1 MDDEQEIKQS
11 YLRQEILEK
20 NYDTQS
26 FLDFLITKKGES
38 ASDINNWTIEELKT
52 VVVEFQNSQ
61 NNNQKSNTGTNPLL
75 EDLPPAENQI
85 LKIDTVITPFSSCKN
100 ANNNDRENE
109 YMCSYFNVEDK
120 NNWLLKKNDSN
131 ERCSISN
138 YDNIHFNINIE
149 EICCLEPDHSPLE
162 NYDQIKIKVSSPM
175 KEYESTGLKG
185 FFVKTIYYSFLLESI
200 DLKLNRRRRYTDFE
214 WLRKTLCKLYPG
226 NYIPPLP
233 LKTLNVNKPEKIEK
247 YLSYIQSFID
257 GIMEDKLLKNSSLVY
272 LFLSTEKEK
281 DLKSV
286 MEKYNKVEK
295 PKNLK
300 YFYNRE
306 GKIILDEDIL
316 KREKKEELLNIKKTI
331 SQNTSI
337 FTELNNS
344 FKFLCKEM
352 NQVCERMTE
361 ISNLFKKIYDISITN
376 SEKGSFCK
384 FYSDLSLFFKEYG
397 NKQFQQM
404 KNISYKLKDYLKFLN
419 LKYEVSFKEL
429 YNNFEFEHNLYFKVA
444 ENLKQKKELLYNNK
458 YIEKWELKD
467 EDRNIDFNNKELVM
481 KKMLPNDT
489 RIVNEIKKY
498 LIYYATQLDSENKR
512 VKEIIE
518 KHNNDLLYEIKDSN
532 VQMLNDLNKFWE
544 LMSSKN

>member
-1 MDDEQEIKQS
+1 MEDEQEIKQS
-11 YLRQEILEK
+11 YLRKEILEK

-52 VVVEFQNSQ
+52 VVVEFKNSQ
-61 NNNQKSNTGTNPLL
+61 NNSQKSNTETNPLT

-85 LKIDTVITPFSSCKN
+85 LKIDTVITPFSNSKN
-100 ANNNDRENE
+100 ANNNNKENE
-109 YMCSYFNVEDK
+109 YMLSYFNVEDK

-131 ERCSISN
+131 ERYSISN

-162 NYDQIKIKVSSPM
+162 NYDQIKFLVSSPM
-175 KEYESTGLKG
+175 KKYESTGLKG
-185 FFVKTIYYSFLLESI
+185 FFVKTIYYSFLLESN
-200 DLKLNRRRRYTDFE
+200 DLKLSRRRRYTDFE
-214 WLRKTLCKLYPG
+214 WLRKTLCKLFPG

-233 LKTLNVNKPEKIEK
+233 SKTLNVNKPEKIEK

-281 DLKSV
+281 DLKSI
-286 MEKYNKVEK
+286 MEKFNKVEK
-295 PKNLK
+295 PKKLK

-306 GKIILDEDIL
+306 GKIVLDEDIL
-316 KREKKEELLNIKKTI
+316 KREKKEELLNTKKNI
-331 SQNTSI
+331 SQNNTS

-344 FKFLCKEM
+344 FKLLCKEIT
-352 NQVCERMTE
+352 QVCERMAE
-361 ISNLFKKIYDISITN
+361 ISNLFHKIYEISIAN

-384 FYSDLSLFFKEYG
+384 CYSDLSLFFKEYG
-397 NKQFQQM
+397 NKQFEQM
-404 KNISYKLKDYLKFLN
+404 KNISYKLKDYLKYLN
-419 LKYEVSFKEL
+419 LQYAVSFKEL

-444 ENLKQKKELLYNNK
+444 ENLKQKKELLYKNK
-458 YIEKWELKD
+458 YIEKWELQD

-489 RIVNEIKKY
+489 MIVNEIKKY

-518 KHNNDLLYEIKDSN
+518 KHNNILICAIKDNN

-544 LMSSKN
+544 LMGSKN

>member
-1 MDDEQEIKQS
+1 MENEQEVKQS

-26 FLDFLITKKGES
+26 FLDFLITKKGEN

-52 VVVEFQNSQ
+52 VVVEFKNSQ
-61 NNNQKSNTGTNPLL
+61 NSNQKSNTGTNPLL
-75 EDLPPAENQI
+75 EDLPPAENQT
-85 LKIDTVITPFSSCKN
+85 LKIDTVVTPFSNSKN

-131 ERCSISN
+131 ERYSISN

-162 NYDQIKIKVSSPM
+162 NYEQIKIQVSSPM

-200 DLKLNRRRRYTDFE
+200 ELKLNRRRRYTDFE

-233 LKTLNVNKPEKIEK
+233 SKTLNVNKPEKIEK

-295 PKNLK
+295 PKLLK

-316 KREKKEELLNIKKTI
+316 KSEKKEELLNTKKNI
-331 SQNTSI
+331 SQNNSV

-344 FKFLCKEM
+344 FKLFCKEIS
-352 NQVCERMTE
+352 QVCERMTE
-361 ISNLFKKIYDISITN
+361 ISNLFKKIYEISITN
-376 SEKGSFCK
+376 SEKESLCK
-384 FYSDLSLFFKEYG
+384 WYSDLSLFFKEYE

-404 KNISYKLKDYLKFLN
+404 KIISYKLKDYLKNLN
-419 LKYEVSFKEL
+419 LQYKVSFKEL

-458 YIEKWELKD
+458 YIEKWAMKD

-489 RIVNEIKKY
+489 KIVNEIKKY

-518 KHNNDLLYEIKDSN
+518 KHNNDLLCEIKDNN

-544 LMSSKN
+544 LMCSKH

>member
-1 MDDEQEIKQS
+1 MEDEQEIKQS

-26 FLDFLITKKGES
+26 FLDFLITKKGEN

-52 VVVEFQNSQ
+52 VVDEFKNSQ

-85 LKIDTVITPFSSCKN
+85 LKIDTVITPFSNSKT

-109 YMCSYFNVEDK
+109 YMCSYFNVEEK
-120 NNWLLKKNDSN
+120 NNWLLNKNESN
-131 ERCSISN
+131 ERYSISS

-233 LKTLNVNKPEKIEK
+233 SKTLNVNKPEKIEK

-295 PKNLK
+295 PKQLK

-316 KREKKEELLNIKKTI
+316 KREKKEELLNSHKNI
-331 SQNTSI
+331 SQNNSVL
-337 FTELNNS
+337 TELNSS
-344 FKFLCKEM
+344 FKLLCKEM
-352 NQVCERMTE
+352 NQVCERMSE
-361 ISNLFKKIYDISITN
+361 ISNLFKKIYEISITN
-376 SEKGSFCK
+376 SEKQSFCK
-384 FYSDLSLFFKEYG
+384 CYSNLSLFFKEYG
-397 NKQFQQM
+397 DKQFLQM
-404 KNISYKLKDYLKFLN
+404 KNISYKLKDYLKYLN
-419 LKYEVSFKEL
+419 LQYAVSFKEL

-444 ENLKQKKELLYNNK
+444 QNLKQKKELLYNNK
-458 YIEKWELKD
+458 YIEKWELKE

-518 KHNNDLLYEIKDSN
+518 KHNNDLLCEIKDNN

-544 LMSSKN
+544 LMNSKN

>member
-1 MDDEQEIKQS
+1 MDDDQEIKQS

-185 FFVKTIYYSFLLESI
+185 FFVKTIYF
-200 DLKLNRRRRYTDFE
+200 K
-214 WLRKTLCKLYPG
+214 
-226 NYIPPLP
+226 
-233 LKTLNVNKPEKIEK
+233 
-247 YLSYIQSFID
+247 
-257 GIMEDKLLKNSSLVY
+257 
-272 LFLSTEKEK
+272 
-281 DLKSV
+281 
-286 MEKYNKVEK
+286 
-295 PKNLK
+295 KNL
-300 YFYNRE
+300 
-306 GKIILDEDIL
+306 
-316 KREKKEELLNIKKTI
+316 
-331 SQNTSI
+331 
-337 FTELNNS
+337 
-344 FKFLCKEM
+344 M
-352 NQVCERMTE
+352 
-361 ISNLFKKIYDISITN
+361 
-376 SEKGSFCK
+376 
-384 FYSDLSLFFKEYG
+384 
-397 NKQFQQM
+397 
-404 KNISYKLKDYLKFLN
+404 
-419 LKYEVSFKEL
+419 
-429 YNNFEFEHNLYFKVA
+429 
-444 ENLKQKKELLYNNK
+444 
-458 YIEKWELKD
+458 
-467 EDRNIDFNNKELVM
+467 
-481 KKMLPNDT
+481 
-489 RIVNEIKKY
+489 
-498 LIYYATQLDSENKR
+498 
-512 VKEIIE
+512 
-518 KHNNDLLYEIKDSN
+518 
-532 VQMLNDLNKFWE
+532 
-544 LMSSKN
+544 

>member
-1 MDDEQEIKQS
+1 MEDEQEIKQS

-20 NYDTQS
+20 NYDTQA
-26 FLDFLITKKGES
+26 FLDFLITKKGEN

-52 VVVEFQNSQ
+52 VVVEFKNSQ
-61 NNNQKSNTGTNPLL
+61 NSSQKPNTVTNPLL

-85 LKIDTVITPFSSCKN
+85 LKIDTVITPFSNSKN
-100 ANNNDRENE
+100 TNNNDRENE

-120 NNWLLKKNDSN
+120 DNWLLKRNDSN
-131 ERCSISN
+131 EKCSISN
-138 YDNIHFNINIE
+138 YESINFNINIE

-233 LKTLNVNKPEKIEK
+233 SKTLNVNKPEKIEK

-272 LFLSTEKEK
+272 LFLSTKKEK

-295 PKNLK
+295 PKQLK

-316 KREKKEELLNIKKTI
+316 KSKKKDELLNTKKNI
-331 SQNTSI
+331 SQNNSV
-337 FTELNNS
+337 FTELNSS
-344 FKFLCKEM
+344 FKLLCQEM
-352 NQVCERMTE
+352 NQVCERMAE
-361 ISNLFKKIYDISITN
+361 ISNLFKKIYEISITN
-376 SEKGSFCK
+376 SEKESFCK
-384 FYSDLSLFFKEYG
+384 CYSDLSLFFKEYG

-404 KNISYKLKDYLKFLN
+404 KNISYKLKDYLRILN
-419 LKYEVSFKEL
+419 LQYEVSFKEL

-489 RIVNEIKKY
+489 KIVNEIKKY

-518 KHNNDLLYEIKDSN
+518 KHNNDLLCEIKDN
-532 VQMLNDLNKFWE
+532 NIQILNDLNKFWE

>member
-1 MDDEQEIKQS
+1 MEDEQEIKQS

-20 NYDTQS
+20 NYDTQA
-26 FLDFLITKKGES
+26 FLDFLITKKGEV

-52 VVVEFQNSQ
+52 VVFEFKNSQ
-61 NNNQKSNTGTNPLL
+61 NNSQKSNTGTNPLL

-85 LKIDTVITPFSSCKN
+85 LKIDTVITPFSNSKN

-131 ERCSISN
+131 ERYSISN

-175 KEYESTGLKG
+175 KEYDSSGLKG

-233 LKTLNVNKPEKIEK
+233 SKTLNVNKPEKIEK

-295 PKNLK
+295 PKLLK

-316 KREKKEELLNIKKTI
+316 KSEKKEELVNTKKNI
-331 SQNTSI
+331 SQNNNI

-344 FKFLCKEM
+344 FKLFCKEM
-352 NQVCERMTE
+352 SQVCERMTE
-361 ISNLFKKIYDISITN
+361 ISNLFKKIYEISITN
-376 SEKGSFCK
+376 SEKESFCK
-384 FYSDLSLFFKEYG
+384 WYSDLSLFFKEYE

-404 KNISYKLKDYLKFLN
+404 KNISYKLKDYLKILN
-419 LKYEVSFKEL
+419 LQYKVSFKEL

-489 RIVNEIKKY
+489 KIVNEIKKY

-518 KHNNDLLYEIKDSN
+518 KHNNDLLCEIKDNN

-544 LMSSKN
+544 LMCSKN

>member
-1 MDDEQEIKQS
+1 MEDEQEIKQS

-26 FLDFLITKKGES
+26 FLDFLITKKGEN

-61 NNNQKSNTGTNPLL
+61 NNDQKSNTGTNPLL

-85 LKIDTVITPFSSCKN
+85 LKIDTVITPFSNCKN
-100 ANNNDRENE
+100 ANTNDRENE
-109 YMCSYFNVEDK
+109 YMCSYFNMEDK

-131 ERCSISN
+131 ERCSMSN

-162 NYDQIKIKVSSPM
+162 NYDVIKIKVSSPM

-185 FFVKTIYYSFLLESI
+185 FFVKTIYYSFLLESF

-233 LKTLNVNKPEKIEK
+233 SKTLNVNKPEKIEK

-295 PKNLK
+295 PKQLK

-316 KREKKEELLNIKKTI
+316 KREKKEELLNTKNNI
-331 SQNTSI
+331 SQNNSV

-361 ISNLFKKIYDISITN
+361 ISNLFKKIYEISITN
-376 SEKGSFCK
+376 SEKKSFCK
-384 FYSDLSLFFKEYG
+384 CYSDLSLFFKEYG

-404 KNISYKLKDYLKFLN
+404 KNISYKLKDYLKILN
-419 LKYEVSFKEL
+419 LQYEVSFKEL

-489 RIVNEIKKY
+489 KIVNEIKKY

-518 KHNNDLLYEIKDSN
+518 KHNNDLLCEIKDNN
-532 VQMLNDLNKFWE
+532 VQMLNDLSKFWE